1 MDRTIRNSLRR
12 SLVVA
17 VVLTA
22 GSVGY
27 AVHGGSTT
35 SSGHGTAAHATTAKL
50 TIGDLLLAASTSKS
64 ENIHLNYAGV
74 TTGAENPTHSND
86 IPIKSFS
93 FGVDRPTELGAGG
106 PTPSK
111 ADVTDINVGA
121 VTDSYTLPLLQQAL
135 TAAAPG
141 VTATLYFTN
150 LSGTTPFDY
159 LQIALG
165 DTLINSL
172 QMSSSGLA
180 PTVAM
185 SMTFLTMTFT
195 YLTSGT
201 ATPQT
206 VTYNVYTGT

>member
-1 MDRTIRNSLRR
+1 MDRTVRNSLRW

-17 VVLTA
+17 VALTA
-22 GSVGY
+22 SIAGY
-27 AVHGGSTT
+27 AVHTGSDT
-35 SSGHGTAAHATTAKL
+35 SSGHVTAAHATTAKP
-50 TIGDLLLAASTSKS
+50 TVGDLLLAASTAKS
-64 ENIHLNYAGV
+64 EDITLNFAGV

-93 FGVDRPTELGAGG
+93 FGVARPTQLGAGG
-106 PTPSK
+106 PIPSK
-111 ADVTDINVGA
+111 AAVSDISVQS

-135 TAAAPG
+135 TAATPG

-159 LQIALG
+159 LQVALG
-165 DTLINSL
+165 DTLITSL
-172 QMSSSGLA
+172 QMSSSGSS
-180 PTVAM
+180 PTETM

-206 VTYNVYTGT
+206 VTYNVYTGM

>member
-1 MDRTIRNSLRR
+1 MDRTVRHALRR
-12 SLVVA
+12 SLLVA
-17 VVLTA
+17 VALTA

-27 AVHGGSTT
+27 AVHGGSDT
-35 SSGHGTAAHATTAKL
+35 SSGHKTAAHATTAKL
-50 TIGDLLLAASTSKS
+50 AVGDLLLAASTAATKD
-64 ENIHLNYAGV
+64 IHLNFAGV

-93 FGVDRPTELGAGG
+93 FGVERPTQLGPSG

-111 ADVTDINVGA
+111 AAVSDINVGA
-121 VTDSYTLPLLQQAL
+121 VTDSHTLPLLQSAL
-135 TAAAPG
+135 TAANPG

-150 LSGTTPFDY
+150 LSGTPFDY

-165 DTLINSL
+165 DTLITSL
-172 QMSSSGLA
+172 QMSSSGSA
-180 PTVAM
+180 PTVAI

-195 YLTSGT
+195 YLTSGS

-206 VTYNVYTGT
+206 VTYNVYAGS